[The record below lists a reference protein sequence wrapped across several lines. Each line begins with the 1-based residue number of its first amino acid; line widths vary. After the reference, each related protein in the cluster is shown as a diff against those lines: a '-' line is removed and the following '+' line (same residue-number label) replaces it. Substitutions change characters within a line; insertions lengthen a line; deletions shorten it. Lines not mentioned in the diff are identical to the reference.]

1 MLSIATAV
9 FTNRYLLKACGFILI
24 SVLGLALHFAKETPP
39 KLLHTTSQVTITPI
53 PSQQS
58 ITIHISG
65 AVRYPGVYTLPP
77 QSRLH
82 DALKIAGN
90 HLHTADLSSLNLA
103 SPLKDGHKVLI
114 PHLKPKVTGKQTQK
128 STNSFNRV
136 SINTSSIKDLDTLP
150 GIGPS
155 LAKRIVKYRETHGKF
170 QTLND
175 LTKVS
180 GIGPTQ
186 LRKLKHLIYL

>member
-1 MLSIATAV
+1 MLSS
-9 FTNRYLLKACGFILI
+9 LKSLVKHHYTIRAMGFILL
-24 SVLGLALHFAKETPP
+24 SSLGLALHFVKETPP
-39 KLLHTTSQVTITPI
+39 KLIHK
-53 PSQQS
+53 PSQFKKTPLPSKQS

-65 AVRYPGVYTLPP
+65 AVKYPGVYTLPP

-103 SPLKDGHKVLI
+103 SSLKDGHKVLI
-114 PHLKPKVTGKQTQK
+114 PHLKPKKKRKQTHPR
-128 STNSFNRV
+128 TPSFNRV
-136 SINTSSIKDLDTLP
+136 SINTGSIKDLDTLP

-170 QTLND
+170 QSLND

-186 LRKLKHLIYL
+186 LRKLKNLIYL